1 MKFLIK
7 NKATGTTIGT
17 FEASDADRAVDAMA
31 HKLSYDN
38 FRTLCSAI
46 NPSYVEAEIARRRA
60 DLIIE
65 AVK

>member
-7 NKATGTTIGT
+7 NKATGATIGT

-31 HKLSYDN
+31 HNLSYDN

-46 NPSYVEAEIARRRA
+46 NPANVETEMARRRA
-60 DLIIE
+60 DLVIE